1 MVVLCLRLFID
12 LFPFCSLFLYA
23 VLRLSQSRPRHPAHG
38 RWIPALRLRYQRSQS
53 QRLGHQ
59 RKYLYLLR
67 PGIAVV
73 FEDVY
78 VYGWMVY
85 VCDADF
91 LLPSEQH
98 TSARQREMRVMDF
111 CGKERERESQR
122 AETTICRPLGEAPK
136 LFWQTLLCRSRWG
149 KSRERELMIR
159 ATLSLCLDPFQSPGG
174 LILFWGRSLLTL
186 FAVCGFAPV
195 ALSLRNQLRPGV
207 FHEGDGARP
216 LATPVRLPVLLII
229 CYSFCPPNRELT
241 ITNNPP
247 K

>member
-67 PGIAVV
+67 PGIAVA

-111 CGKERERESQR
+111 CGKEREPKGRDNDLQ
-122 AETTICRPLGEAPK
+122 TIR
-136 LFWQTLLCRSRWG
+136 RSSKVVLADVIVPEQMG
-149 KSRERELMIR
+149 QEQRER
-159 ATLSLCLDPFQSPGG
+159 ANDPCYSLSLCLDPFQSPGG

-229 CYSFCPPNRELT
+229 CYSFCPSNRELT